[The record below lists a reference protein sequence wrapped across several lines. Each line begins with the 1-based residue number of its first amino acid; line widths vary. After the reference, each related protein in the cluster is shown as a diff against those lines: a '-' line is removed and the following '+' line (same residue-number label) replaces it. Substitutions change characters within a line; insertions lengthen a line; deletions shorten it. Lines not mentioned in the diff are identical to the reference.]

1 MREAYRDKAI
11 VLLDLDDTILDFGRA
26 EAAAI
31 RQAFAELGIDAGEK
45 TVARYSEINKAHWEM
60 LERGELTRAQV
71 LVGRFRALFREMGVS
86 VSPELAQ
93 KKYEGYLSVGHYFMP
108 GAEELLQTL
117 YGRDRLFLLSNGNA
131 SVQAGRLA
139 SAGISGYFEK
149 IFISENVGFNKPS
162 VQFFEACFREIPDFR
177 RERAIMIGD
186 SLSSDILGG
195 INAGVKTCWYNPKGK
210 AGRED
215 IRADFEISELWQA
228 ERIIEKV
235 IRQDSTKTE
244 G

>member
-1 MREAYRDKAI
+1 MTEQYRDKAI
-11 VLLDLDDTILDFGRA
+11 VLLDLDDTILDFRKA

-31 RQAFAELGIDAGEK
+31 RQAFTELGIDAGEK

-71 LVGRFRALFREMGVS
+71 LVGRFRALFEELGVP
-86 VSPELAQ
+86 VPPELAQ
-93 KKYEGYLSVGHYFMP
+93 ERYEGYLSVGHYFMP
-108 GAEELLQTL
+108 GAEALLETL
-117 YGRDRLFLLSNGNA
+117 HGRDRLFILSNGNA

-139 SAGISGYFEK
+139 SAGISKYFEK

-162 VQFFEACFREIPDFR
+162 MQFFEACFREIPGFQ

-186 SLSSDILGG
+186 SLTSDILGG

-210 AGRED
+210 MGRED
-215 IRADFEISELWQA
+215 IRPDFEISELWQA
-228 ERIIEKV
+228 EKIIEES
-235 IRQDSTKTE
+235 IR
-244 G
+244 